1 MTKVERI
8 EKLLEPSRKRLLHP
22 DCLRDII
29 RLSTRTI
36 NKWSPQSEE
45 IQMMVAAHESFLG
58 LHLKQIGGGPA
69 RGLYGME
76 LATERDIWRSYLSF
90 KPGLVAQIRALG
102 GPGGPDELHL
112 TCNYIY
118 ATIMCRIKLLQCPG
132 PLPAA
137 DNVPAMAQ
145 YATSFYNGGGKA
157 TVEKYIN
164 DYKRL
169 VLN

>member
-1 MTKVERI
+1 MFRPEY
-8 EKLLEPSRKRLLHP
+8 
-22 DCLRDII
+22 LRDII

-36 NKWSPQSEE
+36 NRWSPNSEE
-45 IQMMVAAHESFLG
+45 IQMMIAAHESYLG

-76 LATERDIWRSYLSF
+76 FGVDSKGKDRTERDIWRSYLSF
-90 KPGLVAQIRALG
+90 KPGIVAQIKALG
-102 GPGGPDELHL
+102 GPSGPDELHL
-112 TCNYIY
+112 TYNYVY

-137 DNVPAMAQ
+137 DNIPAMAK
-145 YATSFYNGGGKA
+145 YADDFYNGGGKA
-157 TVEKYIN
+157 SPEKYIN
-164 DYKRL
+164 DYRRL